1 MVETFLRFILF
12 CLPKTYSGCDHR
24 GKWEPAHE
32 TNLYTNETLHLKSS
46 SFIRSDASH
55 DQFTLFLKY
64 GSGWGHRRSW
74 NRFRCSSLMDF
85 CFVFVYLRVHDKINR
100 IKMETKFLT
109 KLDISVARSPAIGLN
124 RDFSWDSFDSL
135 RRTREKYSSTL
146 WWNRVSVNCWSFSLF
161 YSSRDVPFSVIKI
174 KEDSPQVVDLNHQE
188 VSILGMP
195 GLAYAWTQSS
205 PKLGKPTEPTLRG
218 HPTRYPVPSS
228 RPQKSQNHRFHHW
241 KPTSNRQP
249 ADKVPSKI

>member
-1 MVETFLRFILF
+1 
-12 CLPKTYSGCDHR
+12 
-24 GKWEPAHE
+24 
-32 TNLYTNETLHLKSS
+32 
-46 SFIRSDASH
+46 
-55 DQFTLFLKY
+55 
-64 GSGWGHRRSW
+64 
-74 NRFRCSSLMDF
+74 MDF
-85 CFVFVYLRVHDKINR
+85 CFVFVYLRVHDKVNR

-109 KLDISVARSPAIGLN
+109 KLDISVASSPAIGLC

-146 WWNRVSVNCWSFSLF
+146 WWNRVSVNCWSFSHF
-161 YSSRDVPFSVIKI
+161 YSSWD
-174 KEDSPQVVDLNHQE
+174 

-195 GLAYAWTQSS
+195 GLAYAWTQRS
-205 PKLGKPTEPTLRG
+205 PKLGKPTEPTLCG
-218 HPTRYPVPSS
+218 HRTRYSVPSS